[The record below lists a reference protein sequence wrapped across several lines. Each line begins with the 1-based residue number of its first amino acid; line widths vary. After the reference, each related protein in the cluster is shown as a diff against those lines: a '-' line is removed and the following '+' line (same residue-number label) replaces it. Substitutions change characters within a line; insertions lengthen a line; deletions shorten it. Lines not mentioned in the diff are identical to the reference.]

1 MIKLIE
7 RLLHSEVNFASTR
20 AVLIAGDTW
29 PLAAQLANPVKNRR
43 RTSDHSTALPQFAET
58 ILVSVTVWTKVYPV
72 IFVLGSAGQSI

>member
-1 MIKLIE
+1 MFPDLRVCPLSVSVIFNPQMIKLIE

-43 RTSDHSTALPQFAET
+43 RTSDHSTALP
-58 ILVSVTVWTKVYPV
+58 
-72 IFVLGSAGQSI
+72 